1 MLIVVCGVIR
11 IQDGNISEI
20 VNDIKNREGSVYYD
34 SNKKNK
40 SGKLVISGFITI
52 LAWVVLSFF

>member
-1 MLIVVCGVIR
+1 VLIVVCGVIR